1 MAASDRLDQLVELT
15 GNISNAFTIALYKVN
30 KVFNSVPLFAEGKPM
45 RICAEL
51 EVSCFPDNGKTISQL
66 IKASLC
72 ETTSKL
78 FSKTTMTV

>member
-1 MAASDRLDQLVELT
+1 
-15 GNISNAFTIALYKVN
+15 
-30 KVFNSVPLFAEGKPM
+30 M

-78 FSKTTMTV
+78 FSKTHNDFMIFEKLIERFSTDIAMDLGNSQYLDPY